1 MKLLSL
7 GGHLMLGW
15 MQCLRLLGL
24 EVEYCVLN
32 LEYPLQAHIITAG
45 PSSCHTMFKAV
56 ERWDLTARIRS
67 LEVGLWQLSVLLVL
81 ACILWFVPVAM
92 WIDQVCKLPS
102 AQNKSLQYREQTTP
116 ASSYQ
121 HRMSCST
128 AVSSAL
134 AWTGTL
140 TLQDKIYLPPIN
152 CPASYSNWVIW
163 KHNAIRVTVWRPR
176 QNQVPSSL
184 LYQTQRHIKW
194 TLSSC
199 FILFLAKLIISY
211 IF

>member
-1 MKLLSL
+1 MA
-7 GGHLMLGW
+7 M
-15 MQCLRLLGL
+15 RLLGL
-24 EVEYCVLN
+24 EVEYYVLN
-32 LEYPLQAHIITAG
+32 LECPLQAHIITDG

-56 ERWDLTARIRS
+56 ERWDLAARIRS
-67 LEVGLWQLSVLLVL
+67 LEVGLWQLLVLLVL

-116 ASSYQ
+116 GSSNQ
-121 HRMSCST
+121 HTMSCSS
-128 AVSSAL
+128 AVSSTL

-140 TLQDKIYLPPIN
+140 TLQAKIYLPPIN
-152 CPASYSNWVIW
+152 CPASYSNRVIW
-163 KHNAIRVTVWRPR
+163 KHNTIRVTVWRPR

-184 LYQTQRHIKW
+184 LFQTQRHIKW

-199 FILFLAKLIISY
+199 FIFFSKLIISY
-211 IF
+211 F